1 MEPYTQENIKIQEVL
16 KVTYM
21 RCPRSLSILSSI
33 LVSRPYRGAK
43 DWGSLGRESSPAAPS
58 FSSDMVSVLFP
69 STDVEENLCTGH
81 AAQNSAKFKLPQHPL
96 ETLF

>member
-58 FSSDMVSVLFP
+58 FSSDMVS
-69 STDVEENLCTGH
+69 TDVEENLCTGH
-81 AAQNSAKFKLPQHPL
+81 AVQNSAKFKLPQHPL